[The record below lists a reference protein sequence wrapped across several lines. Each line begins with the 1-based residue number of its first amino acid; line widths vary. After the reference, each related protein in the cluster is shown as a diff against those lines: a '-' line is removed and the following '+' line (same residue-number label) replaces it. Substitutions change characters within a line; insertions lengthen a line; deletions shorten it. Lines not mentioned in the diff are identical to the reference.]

1 MMQNGSFEDWLLHV
15 AIPRED
21 SSIFGWFDHSPC
33 FLRDGMEVSIYL
45 LDVRVRVGV
54 YHLPAKGHL
63 SHFQVWVMMSNL
75 YMQVLLAWTRF
86 SNQLCKY
93 LGAGLLDGIVVLCLA
108 LLETTQPCP
117 SPTLMKSLLLNVLF
131 SNWRCS
137 GGRVVLFCFVFAILR
152 VRQRMVLTFISFF
165 FAF

>member
-1 MMQNGSFEDWLLHV
+1 
-15 AIPRED
+15 
-21 SSIFGWFDHSPC
+21 
-33 FLRDGMEVSIYL
+33 
-45 LDVRVRVGV
+45 
-54 YHLPAKGHL
+54 
-63 SHFQVWVMMSNL
+63 MMSNL

-93 LGAGLLDGIVVLCLA
+93 LGAGLLDGIAVLCLA

-117 SPTLMKSLLLNVLF
+117 SSTLMKSLLLNVLF

-165 FAF
+165 LLFRAALTAYGGSQDRGWIGPAAAGLHCSSQQCWIPNPLSEARDWTYIFMDASQIRFHWAMMGTPLILF